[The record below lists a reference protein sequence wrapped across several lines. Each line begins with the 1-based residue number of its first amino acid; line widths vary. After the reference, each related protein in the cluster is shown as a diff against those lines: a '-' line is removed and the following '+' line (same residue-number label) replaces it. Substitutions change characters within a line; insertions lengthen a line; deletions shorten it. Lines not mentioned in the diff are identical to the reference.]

1 MRRLALLFVLGCALV
16 LAQPN
21 VNLGGILNSASF
33 VPQGLPSG
41 AIAQG
46 SLFTIFGS
54 GLGPAR
60 GVQVSSFPLTP
71 DGFHGTSVAVT
82 VDGITVN
89 APVLYTSASQINAM
103 LPSSTPAGNGSVTVT
118 YNSRTSAPE
127 PVEVIKSS
135 FGIFAVNQAGNGL
148 AVATHAN
155 YERTSFDHAATAG
168 EPIILWGT
176 GLGPVIGAENVGPL
190 PGHMPD
196 VPAQVFV
203 GGRKAPIAYEGR
215 SGCCSGVDQ
224 IIFQVPSGIA
234 GCAVPVS
241 VQIGDKI
248 SNFLTM
254 AIASHGEACSDTSQF
269 LSGLYSELASK
280 GSVATGMIDLIRST
294 YTQAPSGGGTSEPVT
309 TDSFS
314 GIFLRLTTDNFE
326 ELISTMPIE
335 AVGACTVGFESWFNG
350 PGSQYVPSVTATY
363 LDAGAGLTLQGPGR
377 AAGIGSQSLG
387 QYSAE
392 LGHSSG
398 TLYFNP
404 GVYTVYGSGGAD
416 VGAFQAS
423 VPVTSSFTWS
433 NRASINTIN
442 RSEGLT
448 LSWSGADP
456 NGWVMIEGHSAMGVS
471 SYHDI
476 IWGTFTCRTAGAS
489 GSFTVPPQVLL
500 AVPASNLPSVNGDLG
515 ALSGLRIVSF
525 SADQL
530 FSAPGLDV
538 AYLSSSQGVGQDVT
552 YK

>member
-1 MRRLALLFVLGCALV
+1 MA
-16 LAQPN
+16 LAQPSIN
-21 VNLGGILNSASF
+21 QGGILNSASF
-33 VPQGLPSG
+33 APQGLPNA
-41 AIAQG
+41 AIARG

-54 GLGPAR
+54 GLGPAI
-60 GVQVSSFPLTP
+60 GIQVSSFPLTP
-71 DGFHGTSVAVT
+71 DGFHGTTVAVT
-82 VDGITVN
+82 VNGITVK

-103 LPSSTPAGNGSVTVT
+103 LPSSTAAGNGSVTVT
-118 YNSRTSAPE
+118 YNGRTSAPE
-127 PVEVIKSS
+127 PVEVVKSS

-155 YERTSFDHAATAG
+155 YERTTFDHVATAG

-203 GGRKAPIAYEGR
+203 GGRKAPIAYQGR

-248 SNFLTM
+248 SNFLTI
-254 AIASHGEACSDTSQF
+254 AIASQGGVCSDMSQF

-294 YTQAPSGGGTSEPVT
+294 YTQAPSGGGTSEAVT
-309 TDSFS
+309 TDTFS
-314 GIFLRLTTDNFE
+314 AIFLRLTTDNFE
-326 ELISTMPIE
+326 ELISSIPIE

-350 PGSQYVPSVTATY
+350 SGSQYLPSVTATY
-363 LDAGAGLTLQGPGR
+363 LDAGSGLTLQSPGR
-377 AAGIGSQSLG
+377 AVGIASQTLG
-387 QYSAE
+387 EYGAE
-392 LGHSSG
+392 LGNSSG
-398 TLYFNP
+398 TLYLNP

-423 VPVTSSFTWS
+423 IPVTSSFTWT

-442 RSEGLT
+442 RSDGLT

-456 NGWVMIEGHSAMGVS
+456 NGWIMIEGISATTVA

-476 IWGTFTCRTAGAS
+476 ILGTFTCRAAGAS

-500 AVPASNLPSVNGDLG
+500 AVPPSNVLSVNGDMN

-525 SADQL
+525 SAGQL
-530 FSAPGLDV
+530 FSAPGLDA
-538 AYLSSSQGVGQDVT
+538 AYFSSSQGVGQGVT